1 MINVKNNKGQA
12 LIEFAIILPIMLILT
27 FGIIDFARVIS
38 EKNSLENKLSDV
50 VLMYQNGKD
59 INEINSTLKK
69 EDEKVELEF
78 NTDDKYVTI
87 KLNKTINPIT
97 PGITHISKKIFDI
110 SVNRVI
116 YKVTN
121 NE

>member
-1 MINVKNNKGQA
+1 MVGVKNNKGQA

-27 FGIIDFARVIS
+27 FGVIDFARVIS

-69 EDEKVELEF
+69 EDEKYFCNGTSGVWPA
-78 NTDDKYVTI
+78 DAW
-87 KLNKTINPIT
+87 
-97 PGITHISKKIFDI
+97 
-110 SVNRVI
+110 
-116 YKVTN
+116 
-121 NE
+121 

>member
-1 MINVKNNKGQA
+1 MKNNKGQA

-27 FGIIDFARVIS
+27 FGVIDFARVIS

-59 INEINSTLKK
+59 VNEINSTLKK

-97 PGITHISKKIFDI
+97 PGITHISKKMFDI

>member
-1 MINVKNNKGQA
+1 MKNNKGQA

-27 FGIIDFARVIS
+27 FGVIDFARVIS

-116 YKVTN
+116 YKVIK
-121 NE
+121 NEEGK